1 MIRILT
7 DSAADLTAK
16 DAAAIPGLHI
26 VPLNVLFEN
35 GDTIRDGVDMT
46 RAEFYDRLAGAEKLP
61 RTSQPSPDQFIEVF
75 EQARAAGDQVVAV
88 LLSSTLSGTWQ
99 CARLAAET
107 CEFEDLWV
115 VDSRT
120 GSQGEAV
127 LVREALRLRDEQ
139 GCTAEQIAAAL
150 EELKGRIRILGVV
163 DSLKHLHTGG
173 RLPAAVALVGGALG
187 IKPVL
192 SVMDGEIRLADTAR
206 GRPGALVALFKQIDK
221 LGGIDPQYGYVL
233 LYSDEKSTVAPIHRY
248 LHDNLHLTGG
258 RVAQL
263 GAVIGTHIGP
273 GCAAL
278 VFVAQPTE

>member
-7 DSAADLTAK
+7 DSAADLTPA
-16 DAAAIPGLHI
+16 DRARPGVTV
-26 VPLNVLFEN
+26 VPLQVVFSN
-35 GDTIRDGVDMT
+35 GDTALDGVDIT
-46 RAEFYDRLAGAEKLP
+46 GDAYYERLKGEEKLP

-163 DSLKHLHTGG
+163 DSLKHLHKGG
-173 RLPAAVALVGGALG
+173 RLSAAVALVGGALG

>member
-7 DSAADLTAK
+7 DSAADLTPA
-16 DAAAIPGLHI
+16 DRARPGVTV
-26 VPLNVLFEN
+26 VPLQVVFSN
-35 GDTIRDGVDMT
+35 GDTALDGVDIT
-46 RAEFYDRLAGAEKLP
+46 GDAYYERLKGEEKLP

-115 VDSRT
+115 VDSHT

-163 DSLKHLHTGG
+163 DSLKHLHKGG

>member
-1 MIRILT
+1 MLT
-7 DSAADLTAK
+7 DSAADLPPA
-16 DAAAIPGLHI
+16 DRARPGVTV
-26 VPLNVLFEN
+26 VPLQVVFSN
-35 GDTIRDGVDMT
+35 GDTALDGVDIT
-46 RAEFYDRLAGAEKLP
+46 GDAYYERLKGEEKLP

-163 DSLKHLHTGG
+163 DSLKHLHKGG

-278 VFVAQPTE
+278 GFVAQPTE

>member
-7 DSAADLTAK
+7 DSAADLTPA
-16 DAAAIPGLHI
+16 DRARPGVTV
-26 VPLNVLFEN
+26 VPLQVVFSN
-35 GDTIRDGVDMT
+35 GDTALDGVDIT
-46 RAEFYDRLAGAEKLP
+46 GDAYYERLKGEEKLP

-163 DSLKHLHTGG
+163 DSLKHLHKGG
-173 RLPAAVALVGGALG
+173 LLPAAVALVGGALG

>member
-7 DSAADLTAK
+7 DSAADLTPA
-16 DAAAIPGLHI
+16 DRARPGVTV
-26 VPLNVLFEN
+26 VPLQVVFSN
-35 GDTIRDGVDMT
+35 GDTALDGVDIT
-46 RAEFYDRLAGAEKLP
+46 GDAFYERLKGEEKLP

-150 EELKGRIRILGVV
+150 EELKGRIRILGGV
-163 DSLKHLHTGG
+163 DSLKHLHGCG
-173 RLPAAVALVGGALG
+173 RLPTAVALVGDALG

>member
-7 DSAADLTAK
+7 DSAADLTPA
-16 DAAAIPGLHI
+16 DRARPGVTV
-26 VPLNVLFEN
+26 VPLQVVFSN
-35 GDTIRDGVDMT
+35 GDTALDGVDIT
-46 RAEFYDRLAGAEKLP
+46 GDAYYERLKGEEKLP

-163 DSLKHLHTGG
+163 DSLKHLHKGG

-187 IKPVL
+187 TTPVL
-192 SVMDGEIRLADTAR
+192 PVLDGEIRLADPAR

-278 VFVAQPTE
+278 VFVAQPAE

>member
-7 DSAADLTAK
+7 DSAADLTPA
-16 DAAAIPGLHI
+16 DRACPGVTV
-26 VPLNVLFEN
+26 VPLQVVFSN
-35 GDTIRDGVDMT
+35 GDTALDGVDIT
-46 RAEFYDRLAGAEKLP
+46 GDAYYERLKGEEKLP

-163 DSLKHLHTGG
+163 DSLKHLHKGG

>member
-7 DSAADLTAK
+7 DSAADLTPA
-16 DAAAIPGLHI
+16 DRARPGVTV
-26 VPLNVLFEN
+26 VPLQVVFSN
-35 GDTIRDGVDMT
+35 GDTALDGVDIT
-46 RAEFYDRLAGAEKLP
+46 GDAYYERLKGEEKLP

-99 CARLAAET
+99 CARLAET

-163 DSLKHLHTGG
+163 DSLKHLHKGG

>member
-7 DSAADLTAK
+7 DSAADLTPA
-16 DAAAIPGLHI
+16 DRARPGVTV
-26 VPLNVLFEN
+26 VPLQVVFSN
-35 GDTIRDGVDMT
+35 GDTALDGVDIT
-46 RAEFYDRLAGAEKLP
+46 GDAYYERLKGEEKLP

-163 DSLKHLHTGG
+163 DSLKHLHKGG

-192 SVMDGEIRLADTAR
+192 SVIDGEIRLADTAR

>member
-7 DSAADLTAK
+7 DSAADLTPA
-16 DAAAIPGLHI
+16 DRARPGVTV
-26 VPLNVLFEN
+26 VPLQVVFSN
-35 GDTIRDGVDMT
+35 GDTALDGVDIT
-46 RAEFYDRLAGAEKLP
+46 GDAYYERLKGEEKLP

-163 DSLKHLHTGG
+163 DSLKHLHKGG

-206 GRPGALVALFKQIDK
+206 GRPGAMVALFKQIDK

>member
-7 DSAADLTAK
+7 DSAADLTPA
-16 DAAAIPGLHI
+16 DRARPGVTV
-26 VPLNVLFEN
+26 VPLQVVFSN
-35 GDTIRDGVDMT
+35 GDTALDGVDIT
-46 RAEFYDRLAGAEKLP
+46 GDAYYERLKGEEKLP

-163 DSLKHLHTGG
+163 DSLKHLHKGG

-278 VFVAQPTE
+278 VFVAKEE

>member
-7 DSAADLTAK
+7 DSAADLTPA
-16 DAAAIPGLHI
+16 DRARPGVTV
-26 VPLNVLFEN
+26 VPLQVVFSN
-35 GDTIRDGVDMT
+35 GDTALDGVDIT
-46 RAEFYDRLAGAEKLP
+46 GDAYYERLKGEEKLP

-163 DSLKHLHTGG
+163 DSLKHLHKGG

-233 LYSDEKSTVAPIHRY
+233 LYSDEKSTVAPIHQ
-248 LHDNLHLTGG
+248 D
-258 RVAQL
+258 
-263 GAVIGTHIGP
+263 
-273 GCAAL
+273 
-278 VFVAQPTE
+278 